1 MLSKIV
7 ICIGGIA
14 VLCLVMA
21 VGCLF
26 AEIVMYL
33 TR

>member
-1 MLSKIV
+1 MLSKIA
-7 ICIGGIA
+7 ICIGGLA
-14 VLCLVMA
+14 VLCLVLA

-26 AEIVMYL
+26 AEIVMYI